1 MSVTQRTD
9 SGVHALRA
17 GAQIDLPPFRTK
29 FISPESIQTL
39 LNVWLTKE
47 AKNLRILE
55 VTQVPDIFN
64 VKYSTIEK
72 VYMYRVAIAKPENKV
87 KYIAPISEV
96 YRTLFLSE
104 NNFCPEKVQKATELL
119 VGEKDFAS
127 FIGRFSKNK
136 RHSICKISSFV
147 FEKSQPFMANN
158 DALSDMFNYYQFTC
172 FGNRFLYK
180 MMRRMVGVLLSTGC
194 DKIRIEDIHH
204 MFNHP
209 APTSWPCRAFV
220 APAYGLYLANV
231 FYNPDHLVITNE
243 EMEAKLNL
251 IQIKTAANSQSL
263 VQNNEHNY
271 YGLKMFDKKIENI
284 CAQLNTELEAL

>member
-1 MSVTQRTD
+1 
-9 SGVHALRA
+9 
-17 GAQIDLPPFRTK
+17 
-29 FISPESIQTL
+29 
-39 LNVWLTKE
+39 
-47 AKNLRILE
+47 
-55 VTQVPDIFN
+55 
-64 VKYSTIEK
+64 
-72 VYMYRVAIAKPENKV
+72 
-87 KYIAPISEV
+87 
-96 YRTLFLSE
+96 
-104 NNFCPEKVQKATELL
+104 
-119 VGEKDFAS
+119 
-127 FIGRFSKNK
+127 
-136 RHSICKISSFV
+136 
-147 FEKSQPFMANN
+147 MANN

-180 MMRRMVGVLLSTGC
+180 MVCIASSCIYDLVILLKQKLILQMRRMVGVLLSTGC
-194 DKIRIEDIHH
+194 GKIRIEDIHH

-251 IQIKTAANSQSL
+251 IQIKTVANSQSL
-263 VQNNEHNY
+263 VQNYEHNY